1 MIPSNWTDSTSRRQ
15 NCRVVA
21 WTQIEPALY
30 IPVADVSK
38 FVPQLKEQ
46 SAKRLADNARYVRY
60 CTLVRHVQE
69 VNERKE
75 VPLEINA
82 RRKLMKAENEMRK
95 LQDDV
100 QDASKEGKEDD
111 VVLDE
116 ALNIL
121 SDLVT
126 LTGGADIPME
136 TEGDLRTRMMRIF
149 GQDIR

>member
-1 MIPSNWTDSTSRRQ
+1 MCQ
-15 NCRVVA
+15 
-21 WTQIEPALY
+21 
-30 IPVADVSK
+30 

-46 SAKRLADNARYVRY
+46 SPLMDNACHVRY

-116 ALNIL
+116 DAHHS
-121 SDLVT
+121 SDLDY
-126 LTGGADIPME
+126 GGADIP
-136 TEGDLRTRMMRIF
+136 TRRRAICV
-149 GQDIR
+149 RA